1 MKKITYIST
10 LNFTHTTHSG
20 ARYLVNGHN
29 QNHGQLAES
38 LVKER
43 LGLYTE
49 TNPSTSYDNGSDI
62 EEYNASVKSANASL
76 ARDLHGTTNEQ
87 IKTFFKKVH
96 SSVFVFVDFDDK
108 TAETSEWW
116 MNKKEFGNFVRLFT
130 RLDRDSKTHEPKI
143 RFKSASRFMISWL
156 DAQC

>member
-10 LNFTHTTHSG
+10 LEFTYTPHSG
-20 ARYLVNGHN
+20 AHYLVNGHN
-29 QNHGQLAES
+29 QNHGQISES
-38 LVKER
+38 IVKHR

-62 EEYNASVKSANASL
+62 EEYNASVKSENASL
-76 ARDLHGTTNEQ
+76 AKDLHGTTNEQ
-87 IKTFFKKVH
+87 IKTFFKNVH

-116 MNKKEFGNFVRLFT
+116 MDKREFGKFVRLFT
-130 RLDRDSKTHEPKI
+130 RLDYDSKTHEPKI
-143 RFKSASRFMISWL
+143 RFKSASRNMISWL